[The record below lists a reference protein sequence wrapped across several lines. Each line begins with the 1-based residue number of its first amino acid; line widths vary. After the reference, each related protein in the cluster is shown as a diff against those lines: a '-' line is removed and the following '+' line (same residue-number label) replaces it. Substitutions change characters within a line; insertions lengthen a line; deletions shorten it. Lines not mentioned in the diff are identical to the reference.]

1 MFKSHQP
8 PRASVRFWVYT
19 RNRTLARADGS
30 DRTMAREHEVFFKA
44 DAFDGDDSL
53 MVIEIERRF
62 LTPDAD

>member
-1 MFKSHQP
+1 
-8 PRASVRFWVYT
+8 VYT

-62 LTPDAD
+62 LTPDAG